1 MITLYHNDISTCSQK
16 ARLCLAEKGLA
27 WEDRHMNL
35 RAGEH
40 QTDWYMKLNRR
51 AVVPTLVDDGRAIPE
66 SNVICE
72 YLDEAY
78 PERPLRPKDPHGKA
92 LMRLWTKQLDEDIH
106 DAGIAVLSFAVAFRH
121 QYLEQKDG
129 GKELVERVPTASK
142 REKRRDVV
150 ERGLDSSFVTFAMKR
165 LEALFCDMDAA
176 LAQHAWLVGNDY
188 SLADLAYTP
197 YLTRIEHLNLM
208 SWLDRKPHLAGWF
221 ERVHAR
227 PSYADAI
234 GRWENPGHVSLMKS
248 RGAEAWPKL
257 RGVLAA

>member
-1 MITLYHNDISTCSQK
+1 
-16 ARLCLAEKGLA
+16 
-27 WEDRHMNL
+27 
-35 RAGEH
+35 
-40 QTDWYMKLNRR
+40 MKLNRR

-106 DAGIAVLSFAVAFRH
+106 DAGIAVSSFAVAFRH

-188 SLADLAYTP
+188 SLADLASTP

-208 SWLDRKPHLAGWF
+208 SWLDRRPALAGWS
-221 ERVHAR
+221 RAR
-227 PSYADAI
+227 PCAPELCRRDRRWRKSGPCVADEIA
-234 GRWENPGHVSLMKS
+234 R
-248 RGAEAWPKL
+248 RRAWPKL
-257 RGVLAA
+257 QAVLASRRRARGR